1 MIILNIFLCL
11 DYYIID
17 ANDIIFRNFII
28 NIFYF
33 KLFIILYKEEEE
45 EEEIQKLL
53 SYFFVSVRTVYT
65 LAHWWNFVF
74 VLFIWRHYVFVDFR
88 HWIYQ
93 PQSLINSVRFLSFE
107 FCNFLIA
114 EKVYYTACVS
124 VVVNF
129 FPIGECDE
137 FRCGNVWGQ

>member
-53 SYFFVSVRTVYT
+53 SYFF
-65 LAHWWNFVF
+65 
-74 VLFIWRHYVFVDFR
+74 
-88 HWIYQ
+88 
-93 PQSLINSVRFLSFE
+93 
-107 FCNFLIA
+107 
-114 EKVYYTACVS
+114 
-124 VVVNF
+124 F
-129 FPIGECDE
+129 F
-137 FRCGNVWGQ
+137 F